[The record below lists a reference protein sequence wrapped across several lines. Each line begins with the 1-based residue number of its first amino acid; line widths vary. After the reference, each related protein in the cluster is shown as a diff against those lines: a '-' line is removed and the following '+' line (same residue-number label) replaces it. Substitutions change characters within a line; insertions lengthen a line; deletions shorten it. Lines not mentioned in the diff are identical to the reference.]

1 MGWKD
6 FKATVKGEVKRATRA
21 TKETFG
27 SKPGFV
33 DEIKE
38 LEGQKS
44 VKDSYLTKV
53 EDSMAKGEIK
63 EEIYN
68 DLKRRYQA
76 ELQSINESLERLY
89 KEQNALKTTLE
100 SEIERFEAERTIISS
115 SSDELTEMYSKALIP
130 EPEYKKQKKELD
142 AKLKSVEAEIEKRKK
157 PLAHLSSSQ

>member
-6 FKATVKGEVKRATRA
+6 FTATVKGEVKRASRA
-21 TKETFG
+21 TKKTFSG
-27 SKPGFV
+27 KPEFV

-38 LEGQKS
+38 LEGQKN
-44 VKDSYLTKV
+44 VKDSYLSKV

-76 ELQSINESLERLY
+76 ELQSINERLERLY
-89 KEQNALKTTLE
+89 NEQNALKTTLE
-100 SEIERFEAERTIISS
+100 SEVERFEAERTIASS
-115 SSDELTEMYSKALIP
+115 SLDELTGMYSKALIP
-130 EPEYKKQKKELD
+130 EADYKKQKKEFD

-157 PLAHLSSSQ
+157 TLGHLSSSQ